1 MKFKVPSPVTSNVN
15 EEPSLVITN
24 NLPSLFLLTLLNVND
39 LSDPK
44 VGANKLKN
52 VPVIAYDKDGK
63 IMDVELVPNKVNA
76 VINIES
82 PSKEVPLEIVPTSL
96 DKVVF
101 GKSIE
106 SIESSVNKVTIYDSL
121 KILNFSVR
129 EESILNI
136 KDDSLNPEDIVFGI
150 LLEEKF
156 IYFKNL
162 FDLTQSC
169 IFELRYNGFSYK
181 EISKLLDIS
190 LNVIDG
196 SLYKIRKALRE
207 YLVKE
212 EFN

>member
-1 MKFKVPSPVTSNVN
+1 MDYRDINDYEIIYMVKENDDRAREIVFKKYLPIINKIAGKYIAYAKNFGV
-15 EEPSLVITN
+15 EFDDLVQEGYIALN
-24 NLPSLFLLTLLNVND
+24 NAIDKYDQNATSLFYSYASLCIGRSIQTYCRNISN
-39 LSDPK
+39 
-44 VGANKLKN
+44 NKN
-52 VPVIAYDKDGK
+52 
-63 IMDVELVPNKVNA
+63 
-76 VINIES
+76 
-82 PSKEVPLEIVPTSL
+82 
-96 DKVVF
+96 
-101 GKSIE
+101 
-106 SIESSVNKVTIYDSL
+106 